1 LAPTQEIVNNGKR
14 SYFSLKFKFF
24 YVIGYEKGK
33 KINILHEWRRRM
45 IKKKIL
51 VSSFLLLLIFSFSGF
66 TFSQQGGTLERITVT
81 PLGDTLEVKIF
92 LSPYTYHRQFRLYNP
107 SRVGIDLFNVRSI
120 SASRNIDV
128 SVLGIKSIS
137 VSPLGASIARV
148 FFYLEDEFP
157 PYITEKFAGGLK
169 IVFWTEEKP
178 PIVEEKVEVTVEKIE
193 EAICDIK
200 VQPTRANAN
209 DPIFIDV
216 SGSQYAESMVVEV
229 FDPEGTKIASKELFP
244 ESPQWEVNLD
254 KPGEYTFKGKA
265 FNIEGKASEN
275 PCEATV
281 SINFSPSVNL
291 ECRKCEGTVG
301 KKIILDASGSTDPD
315 GEVVQVDFEIIDEEG
330 SLVDRFSDTE
340 KPFIWEKAFNKKGIF
355 SVTAVAT
362 DDLGSISEPSMV
374 DVRITQKKMY
384 FLLDVGALAAR
395 GGGTY
400 VGYGSGRA
408 GILYKL
414 SKNLDIILAGGGAY
428 TPVDSDPWEQQFFTG
443 TLIFNL
449 RAGSIFIGLGG
460 AYTTR
465 YKTTIQNDYGEVIT
479 NIGFDLFGKSR
490 TTISIFLEA
499 SGPPV
504 DLSIQDNHKLMLG
517 FRLLF

>member
-1 LAPTQEIVNNGKR
+1 M
-14 SYFSLKFKFF
+14 KFKFF
-24 YVIGYEKGK
+24 YVIGYQKGK

-51 VSSFLLLLIFSFSGF
+51 VSSFLLLLTFSLTGIA
-66 TFSQQGGTLERITVT
+66 FSQQGTLERIVVT

-107 SRVGIDLFNVRSI
+107 SRIGIDFFSVRSI
-120 SASRNIDV
+120 SASRNTDV
-128 SVLGIKSIS
+128 SVLGIKSIN
-137 VSPLGASIARV
+137 VSTLGSNIARII
-148 FFYLEDEFP
+148 FYVEDEFP

-169 IVFWTEEKP
+169 IVFWTEEAP
-178 PIVEEKVEVTVEKIE
+178 PMVKEKVEIAVEKVND
-193 EAICDIK
+193 AVCDLK
-200 VQPTRANAN
+200 VQPTRANPD

-216 SGSQYAESMVVEV
+216 SGSQNAESMVIEV
-229 FDPEGTKIASKELFP
+229 FDPEGTKIASKDLFP

-254 KPGEYTFKGKA
+254 KPGEYTLKGKA

-275 PCEATV
+275 PCEATIF
-281 SINFSPSVNL
+281 INFSPSLNL
-291 ECRKCEGTVG
+291 ECRKCEGAVG
-301 KKIILDASGSTDPD
+301 RKIILDASGSTDPD
-315 GEVVQVDFEIIDEEG
+315 GEIVQVDFEIIDEEG
-330 SLVDRFSDTE
+330 SLVDRFADTE
-340 KPFIWEKAFNKKGIF
+340 KPFIWEKAFNKKGIY

-374 DVRITQKKMY
+374 DVSIKQKKMF

-400 VGYGSGRA
+400 VGYGAGRA

-414 SKNLDIILAGGGAY
+414 SQNLDIILAGGGAY
-428 TPVDSDPWEQQFFTG
+428 TPVDSAPWEQQFFTG
-443 TLIFNL
+443 TLIFNM
-449 RAGSIFIGLGG
+449 RAGPIFIGLGG

-479 NIGFDLFGKSR
+479 NVGFDLFAKSK
-490 TTISIFLEA
+490 TTFSIFLEA

-517 FRLLF
+517 FRVLF

>member
-1 LAPTQEIVNNGKR
+1 M
-14 SYFSLKFKFF
+14 KFEFF
-24 YVIGYEKGK
+24 YVIGYQKGK

-45 IKKKIL
+45 IKKRIL
-51 VSSFLLLLIFSFSGF
+51 VSSFLLLLMFSMTGIA
-66 TFSQQGGTLERITVT
+66 FSQQGTLDRIVVT
-81 PLGDTLEVKIF
+81 PLGDTLEVKIY

-107 SRVGIDLFNVRSI
+107 SRIGIDLFNVRSI

-137 VSPLGASIARV
+137 VSTLGTNIARV
-148 FFYLEDEFP
+148 IFNVEDEFP

-169 IVFWTEEKP
+169 IVFWTEEELP
-178 PIVEEKVEVTVEKIE
+178 MVEEKVEIEVEKVE
-193 EAICDIK
+193 DAICDIK
-200 VQPTRANAN
+200 VQPTRANPD
-209 DPIFIDV
+209 DPIFIDM
-216 SGSQYAESMVVEV
+216 SGSQNAESMVVEV
-229 FDPEGTKIASKELFP
+229 YDPEGAKIASKELFP

-281 SINFSPSVNL
+281 SINFSPASNL
-291 ECRKCEGTVG
+291 DCRRCEGTVG
-301 KKIILDASGSTDPD
+301 KKIVLDASGSSDPD

-330 SLVDRFSDTE
+330 SLVDRFADTE
-340 KPFIWEKAFNKKGIF
+340 KPFIWEKAFDKKGIY
-355 SVTAVAT
+355 SITAVAT

-374 DVRITQKKMY
+374 DVRVKQKKMY
-384 FLLDVGALAAR
+384 FLLDLGATAAR

-400 VGYGSGRA
+400 VGYGVGRA
-408 GILYKL
+408 GILFKL
-414 SKNLDIILAGGGAY
+414 SKNLDVILAGGGAY
-428 TPVDSDPWEQQFFTG
+428 TPVDSAPWEQQFFTG
-443 TLIFNL
+443 TLIFNM
-449 RAGSIFIGLGG
+449 RAGPIFIGLGG

-465 YKTTIQNDYGEVIT
+465 YKTTIQDDYGEVIT

-499 SGPPV
+499 SGPPI
-504 DLSIQDNHKLMLG
+504 DLSIQDHHKLMLG
-517 FRLLF
+517 FRILF

>member
-1 LAPTQEIVNNGKR
+1 
-14 SYFSLKFKFF
+14 
-24 YVIGYEKGK
+24 
-33 KINILHEWRRRM
+33 LHEWRRRM

-51 VSSFLLLLIFSFSGF
+51 ISSFLLLLTFSFTGIA
-66 TFSQQGGTLERITVT
+66 FSQQGTLERIVVT

-107 SRVGIDLFNVRSI
+107 SRIGIDFFNVRSI

-137 VSPLGASIARV
+137 VSTLGTNVARV
-148 FFYLEDEFP
+148 IFYVEDEFP
-157 PYITEKFAGGLK
+157 PYITEKFVGGLK
-169 IVFWTEEKP
+169 IVFWTEEEP
-178 PIVEEKVEVTVEKIE
+178 PMVEEKVEITVEKVE
-193 EAICDIK
+193 DAICDIK
-200 VQPTRANAN
+200 VQPTRANPD
-209 DPIFIDV
+209 DPIFIDM

-229 FDPEGTKIASKELFP
+229 FDPEGAKIASKELFP

-254 KPGEYTFKGKA
+254 RSGEYAFKGKA

-275 PCEATV
+275 PCEASV
-281 SINFSPSVNL
+281 FINFPPSSNL

-301 KKIILDASGSTDPD
+301 KKIVLDASGSTDPD

-330 SLVDRFSDTE
+330 TLVDRFADTE
-340 KPFIWEKAFNKKGIF
+340 MPFTWEKAFDKKGIY

-374 DVRITQKKMY
+374 DVRIKQKKMR
-384 FLLDVGALAAR
+384 FLFDVGALAAR

-400 VGYGSGRA
+400 VGYGVGRA

-414 SKNLDIILAGGGAY
+414 SKNFDVILAGGGAY
-428 TPVDSDPWEQQFFTG
+428 TPVDSAPWEQQFFTG
-443 TLIFNL
+443 TLIFNM
-449 RAGSIFIGLGG
+449 RAGPIFIGLGG

-479 NIGFDLFGKSR
+479 NVGFDLFGMSR

-499 SGPPV
+499 SGPPI
-504 DLSIQDNHKLMLG
+504 DLSIQDNHKLVLG